1 MSDARKA
8 AQEAPEIIEGLLVEM
23 FEGGY
28 PDNKVVLGTLGENE
42 IQIHLVVTRD
52 KSQFLDE

>member
-8 AQEAPEIIEGLLVEM
+8 AQNAPEIIEGLLAEM
-23 FEGGY
+23 FEGDH

-42 IQIHLVVTRD
+42 IQIQLVVMRD